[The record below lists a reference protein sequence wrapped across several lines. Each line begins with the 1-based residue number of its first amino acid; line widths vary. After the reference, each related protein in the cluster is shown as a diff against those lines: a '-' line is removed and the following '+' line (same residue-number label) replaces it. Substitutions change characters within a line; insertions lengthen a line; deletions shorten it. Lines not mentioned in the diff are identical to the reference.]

1 MVFFLHIY
9 LFKTQFT
16 QSRVFH
22 LFQEN
27 RKNQK
32 SLCPESC
39 LQNMIGYGPVN
50 VDKIKEASVQG
61 RVVFYLPRTLRRDE
75 ERLLHGV
82 SEIFPDTAAVISL
95 IIIVTV
101 FMYKIISTRKTRK
114 TSSNTPIPVKS
125 ASPSSASSFI
135 IGSTYKLYLL
145 PYYLNYYT
153 FLDHKVILYHNMV
166 LAIISCI
173 FTRNGEER
181 RRVNL
186 KTSNIRFEGGRVL
199 GGVGARPRGGRGPGP
214 EAGGEAGQRGGHQ
227 TSLASGGRPPGGA
240 RPPLRPWPRSRR
252 TRGHS

>member
-1 MVFFLHIY
+1 MNIY

-39 LQNMIGYGPVN
+39 LQSIIGYGPVN

-61 RVVFYLPRTLRRDE
+61 RVVFHLPRTLRRDE
-75 ERLLHGV
+75 ERLLHSV

-101 FMYKIISTRKTRK
+101 FMYKIISTRNTRK

-135 IGSTYKLYLL
+135 IGSRYKLIV
-145 PYYLNYYT
+145 T
-153 FLDHKVILYHNMV
+153 
-166 LAIISCI
+166 ISY
-173 FTRNGEER
+173 
-181 RRVNL
+181 
-186 KTSNIRFEGGRVL
+186 K
-199 GGVGARPRGGRGPGP
+199 
-214 EAGGEAGQRGGHQ
+214 
-227 TSLASGGRPPGGA
+227 
-240 RPPLRPWPRSRR
+240 
-252 TRGHS
+252 

>member
-1 MVFFLHIY
+1 M
-9 LFKTQFT
+9 
-16 QSRVFH
+16 
-22 LFQEN
+22 
-27 RKNQK
+27 
-32 SLCPESC
+32 
-39 LQNMIGYGPVN
+39 
-50 VDKIKEASVQG
+50 QG

-135 IGSTYKLYLL
+135 IGSRYKLYLL
-145 PYYLNYYT
+145 PYYLLNYYT
-153 FLDHKVILYHNMV
+153 FLDHKVILDHNMV

-186 KTSNIRFEGGRVL
+186 KTSNIRFEGGPVL
-199 GGVGARPRGGRGPGP
+199 GGFGARPRGGRGPGP

-240 RPPLRPWPRSRR
+240 RPPLRPWPRSWR

>member
-1 MVFFLHIY
+1 MKAVVGAFNQEKALVGAFSVIV
-9 LFKTQFT
+9 QPVVEPMDRFT
-16 QSRVFH
+16 
-22 LFQEN
+22 
-27 RKNQK
+27 
-32 SLCPESC
+32 
-39 LQNMIGYGPVN
+39 
-50 VDKIKEASVQG
+50 A
-61 RVVFYLPRTLRRDE
+61 LPRTLRRDE

-135 IGSTYKLYLL
+135 IGSRYKLYLL

-173 FTRNGEER
+173 FTRNREER

-252 TRGHS
+252 TRGHSCQLTADSLGKLQPPDLETA